1 MIKGTML
8 LQQPSLGSTRNT
20 LWFLLPSLLGLF
32 LFMMPYPT
40 EGGFTIPVA
49 ILASQFKSLLAPVM
63 AELLL
68 VLVVISAVATA
79 IFRWILP
86 EKKLPAFWS
95 DLLRP
100 THFWSAVRIIGA
112 ALVLMVYFAVGTEAI
127 YSSNTGGLLFND
139 LMPSL
144 LAVFIFAGLFLP
156 LLLNF
161 GLLELMSTLLTPI
174 MRPIFRLPGRSAID
188 CGASWLGDGSVGIL
202 MTGRQYDE
210 GFYTQREAAI
220 IGTSFSLVSISFT
233 LVVLAQVK
241 LEHLIFPFY
250 ATISVAGIVAAVVM
264 ARIPPLATKSDLL
277 VDGTEPKVDRDHVP
291 EGETP
296 LSYGVA
302 QALLKVSTMDSP
314 MQQIKQGLHNALEMV
329 LGLLPVVMALGTA
342 ALMVAEYTPL
352 FSWLGKPFIPLLQLL
367 DVPQAVE
374 ASRTILVGFADMFL
388 PAILIA
394 DLDSDKTRFII
405 AALSVTQLIYMSEV
419 GALLLGSRI
428 PVNFVEMVIIFL
440 LRTLITLPVI
450 ALMAHWLL

>member
-1 MIKGTML
+1 MINGKML
-8 LQQPSLGSTRNT
+8 REQPSLGSTRNK
-20 LWFLLPSLLGLF
+20 LWFLLPSLCGIF

-49 ILASQFKSLLAPVM
+49 ILASHFKSVLAPVM

-68 VLVVISAVATA
+68 SLVVASALATA
-79 IFRWILP
+79 VFRWLIPNVQLP
-86 EKKLPAFWS
+86 SFWN

-100 THFWSAVRIIGA
+100 THFWSAVRVVGA
-112 ALVLMVYFAVGTEAI
+112 ALVLMVYFQLGSEAI
-127 YSSNTGGLLFND
+127 YSSNTGGLLFGD

-144 LAVFIFAGLFLP
+144 LAVFVFAGLFLP

-174 MRPIFRLPGRSAID
+174 MRPVFRLPGRSAID

-202 MTGRQYDE
+202 MTSRQYDQ

-250 ATISVAGIVAAVVM
+250 ATISVAGIIAAIVM
-264 ARIPPLATKSDLL
+264 ARIPPLSRKSDSL
-277 VDGTEPKVDRDHVP
+277 VDGTEPRADRDHVP
-291 EGETP
+291 EGDTP
-296 LSYGVA
+296 LSYGFA
-302 QALLKVSTMDSP
+302 QALVKVSTMDSP
-314 MQQIKQGLHNALEMV
+314 TQQIKQGLHNALEMV

-342 ALMVAEYTPL
+342 ALIVAEYTPL
-352 FSWLGKPFIPLLQLL
+352 FNWLGKPFIPLLQLL
-367 DVPQAVE
+367 NIPEAVE

-388 PAILIA
+388 PAILAA
-394 DLDSDKTRFII
+394 DISSDKTRFII

-428 PVNFVEMVIIFL
+428 PVNFFDMVIIFI

>member
-1 MIKGTML
+1 MIKGAM
-8 LQQPSLGSTRNT
+8 LQQQPELGSARNT
-20 LWFLLPSLLGLF
+20 LWFLLPSLIGVF

-49 ILASQFKSLLAPVM
+49 ILASQFKTLLAPVM

-68 VLVVISAVATA
+68 GLVCLSALATA
-79 IFRWILP
+79 VFRWLMPTTELP
-86 EKKLPAFWS
+86 TFWN

-100 THFWSAVRIIGA
+100 THFWSAVRVVGA
-112 ALVLMVYFAVGTEAI
+112 ALVALVYFQVGAEAI

-144 LAVFIFAGLFLP
+144 LAVFVFAGLFLP

-174 MRPIFRLPGRSAID
+174 MRPVFRLPGRSAID

-202 MTGRQYDE
+202 MTSRQYDQ

-241 LEHLIFPFY
+241 LEHLVFPFY
-250 ATISVAGIVAAVVM
+250 ATISVAGIVAAIVM
-264 ARIPPLATKSDLL
+264 ARIPPLSRKPDDL
-277 VDGTEPKVDRDHVP
+277 VDGTKAAHDRDEVP
-291 EGETP
+291 AGETS
-296 LSYGVA
+296 LSYGIA
-302 QALLKVSTMDSP
+302 HALQKVDEMDSP
-314 MQQIKQGLHNALEMV
+314 AQQVKQGLHNALEMV

-342 ALMVAEYTPL
+342 ALVVAEYTPL
-352 FSWLGKPFIPLLQLL
+352 FNWLGKPFIPLLELL
-367 DVPQAVE
+367 NVPEAVE

-388 PAILIA
+388 PAILAA
-394 DLDSDKTRFII
+394 DIESDKTRFII

-428 PVNFVEMVIIFL
+428 PVNFIEMVIIFL